1 MDEADRLLDNEFYE
15 QTSELIAACTHPKV
29 QKAVFS
35 ATIPSGVEK
44 TVMNLLNNPIRVV
57 VGLKDTPLPL
67 IEQLLTYVQS
77 DQSKL
82 PTLVDYLS
90 TSFDPPLLVFCST
103 QDRASSLMEQLLLRQ
118 IAKLG
123 SLHGGMSKAQR
134 EETVHRMLAGEIWVL
149 VTTEIAA
156 RGLDFKG
163 VREVINYDFPTSV
176 QSYVHRIGR
185 TGRAGQTGRGITYF
199 TNEDAPYLKPIA
211 NVLAQSGSTVPEWI
225 LKLPKPSR
233 LKRRNM
239 GKAARPKRVNF
250 DGHIGKGQAVR
261 KRDMVSASKRKA
273 ERPTGSEASE
283 DDDED

>member
-1 MDEADRLLDNEFYE
+1 LDEADRLLDNEFYE
-15 QTSELIAACTHPKV
+15 QTSELITACTHPTV
-29 QKAVFS
+29 QKSVFS

-57 VGLKDTPLPL
+57 VGLKYGILSLSIITYYCFRDTPLPL
-67 IEQLLTYVQS
+67 IEQSLTYVQT

-103 QDRASSLMEQLLLRQ
+103 QDRASSLTEQLLLRQ
-118 IAKLG
+118 ITKLG

-163 VREVINYDFPTSV
+163 IQEVINYDFPTSV
-176 QSYVHRIGR
+176 QSYVHRIGKSLLNSLQLGSLSFFPLIRPDGACRADR
-185 TGRAGQTGRGITYF
+185 TR
-199 TNEDAPYLKPIA
+199 NYLFH
-211 NVLAQSGSTVPEWI
+211 
-225 LKLPKPSR
+225 R
-233 LKRRNM
+233 
-239 GKAARPKRVNF
+239 
-250 DGHIGKGQAVR
+250 
-261 KRDMVSASKRKA
+261 
-273 ERPTGSEASE
+273 
-283 DDDED
+283 